1 MIEKIKQKRT
11 LSKLRNSLI
20 EQYEILSSAMSISE
34 IGSDKYEKLK
44 HERNEIIKQLVEI
57 ERVKQDKKRT
67 ALDIAK
73 LSVEVLTLYIS
84 VRSLLTVLQFDEH
97 NSFTSTTGS
106 DIAKNVIMKPFRR

>member
-1 MIEKIKQKRT
+1 MIEKIKQMRT
-11 LSKLRNSLI
+11 LSKLRNDLI

-73 LSVEVLTLYIS
+73 LSVEVLTLIIS
-84 VRSLLTVLQFDEH
+84 VKSLLTVLQFDEH
-97 NSFTSTTGS
+97 NSFTSTAGS